1 MSEKIAGKKLV
12 VIVTAGLDDPE
23 KATLG
28 LVVANAA
35 LAMDVEVTVVF
46 QGKGVMAC
54 TKGMYENIVAP
65 GLKPLKEL
73 VDGII
78 PLGGRIFV
86 CIPCIEERQISKDR
100 LVEGC
105 ELVKAGKLVNAV
117 MNADATLNY

>member
-1 MSEKIAGKKLV
+1 MSDTIAGKKLV
-12 VIVTAGLDDPE
+12 VIITHGLDDPE

-46 QGKGVMAC
+46 QGKGVMSC
-54 TKGMYENIVAP
+54 TKGMYEHIIAP

-78 PLGGRIFV
+78 PLGGKMYV
-86 CIPCIEERQISKDR
+86 CIPCIEERNIDKGQ
-100 LVEGC
+100 LVEGA
-105 ELVKAGKLVNAV
+105 ELVKAGKLINAV
-117 MNADATLNY
+117 MNADQALTY

>member
-1 MSEKIAGKKLV
+1 MAETIAGKKLV
-12 VIVTAGLDDPE
+12 IIVTHGLDDPE

-46 QGKGVMAC
+46 QGKGVMCC
-54 TKGMYENIVAP
+54 TKGMYEHIQTP

-78 PLGGRIFV
+78 PLGGKIYV
-86 CIPCIEERQISKDR
+86 CIPCIEERKISKEQ

-117 MNADATLNY
+117 MTADQALTY